1 MKKLLVSAIVFVVL
15 AGTAALVAAYQFSN
29 LAVERDTV
37 IQYTIEP
44 GMTLSEVAG
53 ELEDRGV
60 VRHAILFELLAR
72 YRGAGHGLNAGR
84 YEIESYMDAGQILS
98 MFTEGRIAVNRVT
111 VPEGLTIPETARV
124 LQARI
129 GIDSTA
135 FEQRAADPEK
145 VRSLGIEAPTLEGYL
160 YPATYNMYPDMTV
173 DDILKQ
179 MTSRHLATISEAYRN
194 RAEALGYSVHE
205 IVTLASI
212 IEQEAMVDDERDV
225 ISGVFHNRLQKG
237 MRLEADPTVQY
248 GIGRPNMRLYEKH
261 LSHPSPYN
269 TYVHAGLP
277 PGPICSPG
285 EASIHAALY
294 PKDVPYL
301 FFVGR
306 GDGRHI
312 FSITN
317 SEHNRARAQVRRL
330 RNSR

>member
-1 MKKLLVSAIVFVVL
+1 MKKLLAAAIVLVVL

-29 LAVERDTV
+29 IAVERDTV
-37 IQYTIEP
+37 IQYTVEP
-44 GMTLSEVAG
+44 GMTLSDVAG

-60 VRHAILFELLAR
+60 VRHAILFEVLAR
-72 YRGAGHGLNAGR
+72 YRGVGHGINAGR

-98 MFTEGRIAVNRVT
+98 MLTEGRILVNRVN

-124 LQARI
+124 LRSRI
-129 GIDSTA
+129 GIDSTT
-135 FEQRAADPEK
+135 FVQRAADPDK

-179 MTSRHLATISEAYRN
+179 MTSRHLQTITEEYRKQ
-194 RAEALGYSVHE
+194 AEELGYDLHE

-225 ISGVFHNRLQKG
+225 ISGVFHNRLQRG

-269 TYVHAGLP
+269 TYLHAGLP

-294 PKDVPYL
+294 PEEVPYL
-301 FFVGR
+301 FFVAR

-312 FSITN
+312 FSVTN
-317 SEHNRARAQVRRL
+317 REHNRARAQVRRQ
-330 RNSR
+330 RN

>member
-1 MKKLLVSAIVFVVL
+1 MKKLLAAAVVLVML

-29 LAVERDTV
+29 LAVERDTA
-37 IQYTIEP
+37 IQYTVEP
-44 GMTLSEVAG
+44 GMTLSDVAG
-53 ELEDRGV
+53 DLEDRSV

-72 YRGAGHGLNAGR
+72 YRGVGHSINAGR
-84 YEIESYMDAGQILS
+84 YEIESYMDASQVLN
-98 MFTEGRIAVNRVT
+98 MLTEGRIAVNRVN

-124 LQARI
+124 LRARI

-135 FEQRAADPEK
+135 FVRRAADPEK
-145 VRSLGIEAPTLEGYL
+145 VRSLGIEAPSLEGYL

-179 MTSRHLATISEAYRN
+179 MTSRHLQTITEGYRKQ
-194 RAEALGYSVHE
+194 AEALGYNLHE

-225 ISGVFHNRLQKG
+225 ISGVFHNRLQRG

-248 GIGRPNMRLYEKH
+248 GLGRPNMRLYEKH
-261 LSHPSPYN
+261 LSDPSPYN
-269 TYVHAGLP
+269 TYLHAGLP

-294 PKDVPYL
+294 PQEVDYL

-312 FSITN
+312 FSVTN
-317 SEHNRARAQVRRL
+317 NEHNRARAQVRRL
-330 RNSR
+330 RNNR

>member
-1 MKKLLVSAIVFVVL
+1 MKKLLAAAIVLVVL

-29 LAVERDTV
+29 LAVERDAV
-37 IQYTIEP
+37 IQYTVEP
-44 GMTLSEVAG
+44 GMTLSDVAG
-53 ELEDRGV
+53 DLEVRGV

-72 YRGAGHGLNAGR
+72 YRGVGHSIDAGR
-84 YEIESYMDAGQILS
+84 YEIESYMDAGQILN

-135 FEQRAADPEK
+135 FVQRSAEPEK

-179 MTSRHLATISEAYRN
+179 MASRHLQTITEEYRK
-194 RAEALGYSVHE
+194 RAEELGYNLHE
-205 IVTLASI
+205 IITLASI
-212 IEQEAMVDDERDV
+212 IEQEAMVDDERGI
-225 ISGVFHNRLQKG
+225 ISGVFHNRLQRG

-294 PKDVPYL
+294 PKDVDYL

-312 FSITN
+312 FSVTN
-317 SEHNRARAQVRRL
+317 REHNRARAQVRRL
-330 RNSR
+330 RNTR

>member
-1 MKKLLVSAIVFVVL
+1 MKKLLAAAIVLVVL
-15 AGTAALVAAYQFSN
+15 GGTAALIVANQFSN

-37 IQYTIEP
+37 IQYTVEP

-72 YRGAGHGLNAGR
+72 YRGVGHSINAGR

-98 MFTEGRIAVNRVT
+98 MLTEGRIVVNRVN
-111 VPEGLTIPETARV
+111 VPEGLTIPETVRV
-124 LQARI
+124 LRSRI

-135 FEQRAADPEK
+135 FVQRAADPEK

-160 YPATYNMYPDMTV
+160 YPATYNMYPDMTI

-179 MTSRHLATISEAYRN
+179 MTSRYLQTITEEYRK
-194 RAEALGYSVHE
+194 RADTLGYSVHE

-212 IEQEAMVDDERDV
+212 IEQEAMVDDERDI
-225 ISGVFHNRLQKG
+225 ISGVFHNRLQRG

-269 TYVHAGLP
+269 TYLHAGLP

-285 EASIHAALY
+285 AASIHAALY
-294 PKDVPYL
+294 PKDVDYL

-312 FSITN
+312 FSVTN
-317 SEHNRARAQVRRL
+317 REHNRARAQVRRL
-330 RNSR
+330 RN

>member
-1 MKKLLVSAIVFVVL
+1 MKKLLAAAIVLVVV
-15 AGTAALVAAYQFSN
+15 AGTAVLVAAYQFSN

-37 IQYTIEP
+37 IQYTVEP
-44 GMTLSEVAG
+44 GMTLSDVAG
-53 ELEDRGV
+53 DLEDRGV

-72 YRGAGHGLNAGR
+72 YRGVGHGINAGR
-84 YEIESYMDAGQILS
+84 YEIETYMDAGQILS
-98 MFTEGRIAVNRVT
+98 MLVDGKIVVNRVN
-111 VPEGLTIPETARV
+111 VPEGLTIPETARI

-135 FEQRAADPEK
+135 FVQRSVDPEA

-173 DDILKQ
+173 DDILRQ
-179 MTSRHLATISEAYRN
+179 LTSRHLQSITEEFRK
-194 RAEALGYSVHE
+194 RAEEMEYSLHE

-212 IEQEAMVDDERDV
+212 IEQEAMVDDERDI
-225 ISGVFHNRLQKG
+225 ISGVFHNRLEKG

-285 EASIHAALY
+285 VASIHAALY
-294 PKDVPYL
+294 PEDVPYL
-301 FFVGR
+301 FFVAR

-312 FSITN
+312 FSETN
-317 SEHNRARAQVRRL
+317 REHNRARAQVRRQ